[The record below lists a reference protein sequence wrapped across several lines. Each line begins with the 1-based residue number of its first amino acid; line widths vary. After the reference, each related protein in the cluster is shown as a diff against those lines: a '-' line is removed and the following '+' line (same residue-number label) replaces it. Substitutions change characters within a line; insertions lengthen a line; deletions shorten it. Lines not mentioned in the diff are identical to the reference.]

1 MSTVKN
7 PVVPPAA
14 PKRKFKKRYVV
25 LGLFALGMVG
35 LSFIPEPTPEEAKK
49 YAEIEK
55 QNAETVKQNACVQ
68 RSGYSCED
76 EAKDSIRRNL
86 AWGAKSVITNA
97 ARNPDSVSFSYVGV
111 NEDATT
117 VCIAYRAQNG
127 FGGMNQEYIAVHKG
141 KVRESAAF
149 WNRNCTKGLYSY

>member
-49 YAEIEK
+49 YAAIEKHNAGIEKRNAEIETANK
-55 QNAETVKQNACVQ
+55 LEA
-68 RSGYSCED
+68 
-76 EAKDSIRRNL
+76 AKDSIRRNL
-86 AWGAKSVITNA
+86 ARAAKSVITDA
-97 ARNPDSVSFSYVGV
+97 ARNPDSVSFSYDGV

-117 VCIAYRAQNG
+117 VCVRYRAQNG
-127 FGGMNQEYIAVHKG
+127 FGGMNQEYVAFHNFVPKQ
-141 KVRESAAF
+141 SASF